1 MTDFEVLQTKSV
13 SEIVD
18 FAFNKYKPYIYK
30 RSLVCYKISKYQYL
44 TKDFI
49 QEVYV
54 QLFYFIEKIKIDK
67 IVDVNKFD
75 FYIFV
80 YYSTCR
86 IFKSLNLNKKYYI
99 NENNIDYF
107 NYMSDLM
114 LYDKMKSV
122 LTKRQNII
130 LTHKMNNVHEKQI
143 LKKLNIS
150 HATYNFEMQI
160 IKSIFNK
167 FNY

>member
-1 MTDFEVLQTKSV
+1 MTDFEVLQTKSI

-30 RSLVCYKISKYQYL
+30 RSVVCYKISNYQYL

-54 QLFYFIEKIKIDK
+54 QLYYFIEKINIDK
-67 IVDVNKFD
+67 IVDINKFD

-86 IFKSLNLNKKYYI
+86 IFNSLNLNKKYYVD
-99 NENNIDYF
+99 ENNIDYF

-114 LYDKMKSV
+114 LYDKMKSE
-122 LTKRQNII
+122 LTRRQNAI
-130 LTHKMNNVHEKQI
+130 LTYKMSSFHEKEI

-150 HATYNFEMQI
+150 HATFNVEMQI
-160 IKSIFNK
+160 MKKLFNK